1 MAASHRVRALAAI
14 LLLASLGA
22 QSYAGARAAADH
34 AVQFGLTNGGE
45 ILQPF
50 SINPPSGFAS
60 IAYPEFNFARATSS
74 RCVNPVWSLPD
85 GTQDWTWAGTCEARN
100 AHLILRRS
108 FIVPAGRALTA
119 RLSFAIHGGGTL
131 YLNGAPVADSAG
143 QVVLVDVTD
152 ELHLNGARNVLAID
166 ANQTSPG
173 SAGVAYNLRV
183 SLSASA
189 VATFHRAHPRIRLE
203 LAPPVALVRTGPQVS
218 GGFACNSALQTTVPV
233 FSRAADGSQQITT
246 GWIRQSTTRTIYLST
261 RAINQSAIA
270 APNDM
275 PSAQIQGQQVR
286 ANTLA
291 VDSPSGVEVLTIPIN
306 TLLNAVTSVSIGQPH
321 NQPVGEIA
329 QVNVFSRG
337 HGCVGTYNA
346 QVIQYLPDPR
356 VTRIAQLDT
365 VPFAD
370 GAEGAPA
377 FDATGNYVG
386 SILFKPSIIDPAGRI
401 TPLLDPPTEE
411 ISATDSLITV
421 LKAQQTA
428 TSSQQVFVVV
438 NNADGSQSL
447 SHSVGSPA
455 PAASG
460 TPAPA
465 TSAIATPGASGSPA
479 PGASGT
485 PAPAAS
491 GTPAAPGSPTLSV
504 PTSPTAAASPRP
516 AAGSPTA
523 QAAPSATAPSG
534 ATAAPAATA
543 KK

>member
-14 LLLASLGA
+14 LLLASLGE

-34 AVQFGLTNGGE
+34 AVQYGLTNGGE
-45 ILQPF
+45 ILQSF
-50 SINPPSGFAS
+50 SINPPNGFAS
-60 IAYPEFNFARATSS
+60 IAFPELNFAHATSS
-74 RCVNPVWSLPD
+74 RCANPVWSLPD
-85 GTQDWTWAGTCEARN
+85 GTHDWTWAGTCEARN

-131 YLNGAPVADSAG
+131 YLNGAPVADSDG
-143 QVVLVDVTD
+143 QVVLTDVTD
-152 ELHLNGARNVLAID
+152 ELRLNGAKNVLAID

-173 SAGVAYNLRV
+173 SAGVAYNLQV

-189 VATFHRAHPRIRLE
+189 VSTFHRAYPRVPLR
-203 LAPPVALVRTGPQVS
+203 LAPPVILVRSGPQVS
-218 GGFACNSALQTTVPV
+218 GGFACNSALQTTVPI

-246 GWIRQSTTRTIYLST
+246 GWIRQATTRTIYLST
-261 RAINQSAIA
+261 RAINQSAINV
-270 APNDM
+270 PNDM

-286 ANTLA
+286 ADTLA
-291 VDSPSGVEVLTIPIN
+291 VDNPSGVEVLTIPIN
-306 TLLNAVTSVSIGQPH
+306 TQLNAVSIVSVGNPH

-329 QVNVFSRG
+329 QVDVFSRS
-337 HGCVGTYNA
+337 HGCVGAYNA
-346 QVIQYLPDPR
+346 QVIQYLPDSR
-356 VTRIAQLDT
+356 VIRIAQLDT
-365 VPFAD
+365 VPYGD

-386 SILFKPSIIDPAGRI
+386 SILFKPSIIDPAGRV

-411 ISATDSLITV
+411 ISATDTLITV
-421 LKAQQTA
+421 LKAQQPA
-428 TSSQQVFVVV
+428 ASSQQVFVVV
-438 NNADGSQSL
+438 NNADGSQSI

-460 TPAPA
+460 TPAVP
-465 TSAIATPGASGSPA
+465 
-479 PGASGT
+479 SGT
-485 PAPAAS
+485 PAPAGSPAPGTPGIPTPAAS
-491 GTPAAPGSPTLSV
+491 GTPFV
-504 PTSPTAAASPRP
+504 PTSPTAGASPP

-523 QAAPSATAPSG
+523 RAAPVSTAPPA
-534 ATAAPAATA
+534 ATAAPAATV